1 MKTSSADVTV
11 VLVGGGS
18 IIIPE
23 ELTGVKALIRN
34 ENGAV
39 ANAIGASIAQISGQ
53 YEQIYVYSKIQRDAA
68 LADAQEKAVNKPNL
82 RVQSWHNR
90 VSRGGRNTTRLSS
103 RKCNPLT
110 SKSGWEHVLRTSAKQ
125 KL

>member
-53 YEQIYVYSKIQRDAA
+53 YEQIYVYSKSNGTRRWSMP
-68 LADAQEKAVNKPNL
+68 KKKPSNKPNL
-82 RVQSWHNR
+82 RVQS
-90 VSRGGRNTTRLSS
+90 LAQSS
-103 RKCNPLT
+103 
-110 SKSGWEHVLRTSAKQ
+110 
-125 KL
+125 

>member
-23 ELTGVKALIRN
+23 ELTGKALIRN

-53 YEQIYVYSKIQRDAA
+53 YEQIYVYSKIQQDAA
-68 LADAQEKAVNKPNL
+68 LVDAQEKPSNKPNL
-82 RVQSWHNR
+82 RVQSHNR

-110 SKSGWEHVLRTSAKQ
+110 SKSGWEYVLKRKSSGI
-125 KL
+125 